1 MILCS
6 SSRKRLVSITTFKRG
21 GEASFIQ
28 GHLEDRLTKKE
39 MLEKVSEWWDS
50 HGTGL
55 DDYDGI
61 RIIFK
66 KKGEQG
72 GEETKGN

>member
-6 SSRKRLVSITTFKRG
+6 SGKTGKKRLVSITTFKRG

-39 MLEKVSEWWDS
+39 MLKKVEEWWDN

-61 RIIFK
+61 QVLFQFDRK
-66 KKGEQG
+66 E
-72 GEETKGN
+72 GNDD

>member
-6 SSRKRLVSITTFKRG
+6 SGKKRLVSITTFKRG

-39 MLEKVSEWWDS
+39 MLEKVSEWWDNY
-50 HGTGL
+50 GTHL

-61 RIIFK
+61 QVLFPFDRK
-66 KKGEQG
+66 E
-72 GEETKGN
+72 GNDD